1 MRKFRWLLPGMG
13 IKRWIMLCV
22 LGISFL
28 ALGAFLFGTFNIG
41 PENLVLRILGIIILL
56 TGVYFLIVGVKE
68 LIRFI
73 ISVLLPQRESGL
85 VDILYA
91 KQHLSKGPNIVAI
104 GGGTGLSVLLHG
116 LKNYTSNISAIVTV
130 ADDGGSSG
138 RLRKEFDMLPPGDI
152 RDCLVAL
159 ADTEPLMRDLFQFR
173 FKKGSPLSGHNFGNL
188 FITAMTKLTGD
199 FEKAIKA
206 SSKVLAIRG
215 QVIPSTLRKVTLVA
229 KHINGNTTRGE
240 TKITES
246 SQKIDEVFLEPKSC
260 EATSEALKAI
270 KEADAIILGPGS
282 LFTSI
287 LPNLLIDDIKKAVRE
302 SMATKIYVCN
312 VMTQSH
318 ETDAYSASQHVNAIT
333 KHAGDDVIDYVVVN
347 KQKIPREF
355 LEKYKKE
362 NAYPVKNDSNAIRD
376 LGYTVIE
383 ENVIN
388 AIDHVRHNSDKLTKI
403 IINLISDIKSF
414 KDI

>member
-1 MRKFRWLLPGMG
+1 MSKLKWLLPGMG

-22 LGISFL
+22 AGTGLL
-28 ALGAFLFGTFNIG
+28 VLGAFLLGSFKIG
-41 PENLVLRILGIIILL
+41 ADNLFFSILGIVILL
-56 TGVYFLIVGVKE
+56 GGVYFLVVGVKE

-73 ISVLLPQRESGL
+73 ISILLPQRESEL
-85 VDILYA
+85 VDIVYA
-91 KQHLSKGPNIVAI
+91 KQHLSKGHNIVAL

-116 LKNYTSNISAIVTV
+116 LKSYTSNISAIVTV

-138 RLRKEFDMLPPGDI
+138 RLREEFDMLPPGDI

-173 FKKGSPLSGHNFGNL
+173 FEKDSPLSGHNFGNL

-215 QVIPSTLRKVTLVA
+215 QVIPSTLRKVILIA
-229 KHINGNTTRGE
+229 KHKNGKVTRGE
-240 TKITES
+240 TNITETK
-246 SQKIDEVFLEPKSC
+246 QKIDKVYLEPENC
-260 EATSEALKAI
+260 EGTKDAIEAILK
-270 KEADAIILGPGS
+270 ADAIILGPGS
-282 LFTSI
+282 LYTSI
-287 LPNLLIDDIKKAVRE
+287 LPNLLIEDIKKAVRE
-302 SMATKIYVCN
+302 STATKIYVCN

-318 ETDAYSASQHVNAIT
+318 ETDAYSASEHVKAIIR
-333 KHAGDDVIDYVVVN
+333 HAGDDIIDYVIVN
-347 KQKIPREF
+347 KQKIPGEF
-355 LEKYKKE
+355 LEKYKEE
-362 NAYPVKNDSNAIRD
+362 NAYPVNNDSDVIRD

-388 AIDHVRHNSDKLTKI
+388 TVDHVRHNSEKLTEI
-403 IINLISDIKSF
+403 IIELISDIKTF